1 MKVIS
6 KQITINITLV
16 LYKVITIA
24 NKNFVIKNIL
34 VSTPKRNDNI
44 SWVLFLFIKQK
55 SLKILFD
62 ALLGNKK
69 TINNVKFLLKN
80 HNRK

>member
-34 VSTPKRNDNI
+34 VSVVSFYKTKKV
-44 SWVLFLFIKQK
+44 SK
-55 SLKILFD
+55 SCLMSI
-62 ALLGNKK
+62 
-69 TINNVKFLLKN
+69 
-80 HNRK
+80 